1 MKNKLDGNYSMEHFI
16 TSSSVRRL
24 LIFVIASLL
33 FLLSQFYRAS
43 VAVITPD
50 LIRDL
55 SMDTAGLS
63 LISAAF
69 FYSFALMQI
78 PISMYLDGIGPRV
91 SMTVLSLIAVMGAV
105 MFALGHS
112 LSVLLTGRVLIGIG
126 MACNLMG
133 TLKLITLWYSPRH
146 FGTLSAMVF
155 SLGTVGNLVAAT
167 PLVLMVQAMGWR
179 NSFLMIAGINLV
191 LTLLFYLIALD
202 RPESSTF
209 LEIPKPASTRI
220 REIRGNLG
228 SLFREK
234 DYWIISLGTFCRY
247 GIYAAVLSLWAAP
260 FLINVMG
267 ISVLSAGNL
276 LFLMSIGMAAGSPVF
291 GWFSDVVL
299 QNRKW
304 VIVFGLVAMGVDLS
318 LLTRLSSDAGMTVLC
333 ILFFG
338 FGFFASS
345 GGLMYAHIK
354 ERMPAELAGTAM
366 TGINFFT
373 MIGVAIFL
381 QGLGNMMQFYH
392 PGESLGAAAFTDA
405 FLFCAASLLVTTV
418 IYSCTVE
425 TLGGNENK
433 RD

>member
-1 MKNKLDGNYSMEHFI
+1 
-16 TSSSVRRL
+16 
-24 LIFVIASLL
+24 
-33 FLLSQFYRAS
+33 
-43 VAVITPD
+43 
-50 LIRDL
+50 
-55 SMDTAGLS
+55 
-63 LISAAF
+63 
-69 FYSFALMQI
+69 
-78 PISMYLDGIGPRV
+78 
-91 SMTVLSLIAVMGAV
+91 
-105 MFALGHS
+105 
-112 LSVLLTGRVLIGIG
+112 
-126 MACNLMG
+126 MG
-133 TLKLITLWYSPRH
+133 TLKLITLWYTPRH

-191 LTLLFYLIALD
+191 LTFLFYLIARD
-202 RPESSTF
+202 RPESSTL
-209 LEIPKPASTRI
+209 LEIPKPASTRF

-228 SLFREK
+228 SLFKEK

-247 GIYAAVLSLWAAP
+247 GIYAAVQSLWAAP
-260 FLINVMG
+260 FLINVIG

-291 GWFSDVVL
+291 GWLSDVVL
-299 QNRKW
+299 KNRKQ
-304 VIVFGLVAMGVDLS
+304 VIVFGLVAMGADLY

-333 ILFFG
+333 LLFFG

-381 QGLGNMMQFYH
+381 QGLGNMMQFFSSRGISGGWRIY
-392 PGESLGAAAFTDA
+392 GCFFILRSLSSGHGCY
-405 FLFCAASLLVTTV
+405 LFVHRGNLGRKKILT
-418 IYSCTVE
+418 YSH
-425 TLGGNENK
+425 
-433 RD
+433 